1 MAQGNNKAEYVSPFP
16 NPWEYLGVPVEDMVD
31 LMQLYRHTYL
41 MDMGILPRALEQLMF
56 SYNSPIAIA
65 HPVSQSQDAMQA
77 ALFFLICDFV
87 AMKYART
94 HPTFQ
99 MKPIPQAVLNYLRP
113 PYNQMTSL
121 DIEDQRRFRASL
133 PPNQREAVY
142 IDD

>member
-1 MAQGNNKAEYVSPFP
+1 MVQGNNSPEYQNPFP
-16 NPWEYLGVPVEDMVD
+16 NPWEYLGVPQEDMRD
-31 LMQLYRHTYL
+31 LIQLYKHTYL
-41 MDMGILPRALEQLMF
+41 MNVSTLPKALGQLT
-56 SYNSPIAIA
+56 YHPDNPIAIA
-65 HPVSQSQDAMQA
+65 YPVSQSQDAMHA

-94 HPTFQ
+94 HPTFE

-121 DIEDQRRFRASL
+121 DIEDQRRFKASL
-133 PPNQREAVY
+133 PPNQQEAVY